1 MIYSQLKEKE
11 KKFKLRE
18 EKKFKRQNIKLSE
31 SRISSIDNIE
41 NDTFYSDPNLSRTE
55 TYSRDDFVSVQNDI
69 PEEDEFDEE
78 EDEDFEN
85 ERIIYQLHY
94 HNWSSH
100 TCPFPNSLLQFR
112 RRVRIYMNEL
122 LIDKIEKVGP
132 TIVHCR

>member
-1 MIYSQLKEKE
+1 MFEKQLKRDSS
-11 KKFKLRE
+11 FKLTQS
-18 EKKFKRQNIKLSE
+18 K
-31 SRISSIDNIE
+31 ISSIDNLE
-41 NDTFYSDPNLSRTE
+41 NGTFYSDANISKAE
-55 TYSRDDFVSVQNDI
+55 TFSRDEFLSVQNDI
-69 PEEDEFDEE
+69 PEENEE
-78 EDEDFEN
+78 EDEEEEEEEYDN

-122 LIDKIEKVGP
+122 IIDKIEKVGP